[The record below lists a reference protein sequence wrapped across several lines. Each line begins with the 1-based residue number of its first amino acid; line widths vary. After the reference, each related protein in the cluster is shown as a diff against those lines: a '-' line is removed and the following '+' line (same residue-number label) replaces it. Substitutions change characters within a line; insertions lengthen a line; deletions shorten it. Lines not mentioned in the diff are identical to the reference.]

1 MIEFTDTMNRGL
13 VAFKPL
19 KATRVGMYTCGPT
32 VYDLAHIGNFRTFL
46 FEDLLKRLL
55 LHRGYSVYHVRNI
68 TDIDDKTI
76 KRSREEGV
84 PIAELT
90 QRYTRRF
97 FEDMETLNC
106 LPADVYPRATK
117 HIDQMLDL
125 VRRIENNGH
134 TYVSRGSVYFRI
146 SSFPD
151 YGKLSHVNLEG
162 NVDGARIDSDE
173 YEKES
178 ARDFVL
184 WKAAKEGEPSW
195 PSPWGEGRPGWHL
208 ECSAMSLAYLGE
220 VFDIHSGGIDLVF
233 PHHEN
238 EIAQSTGATG
248 RNPVRY
254 WLHAEHLLVDGEK
267 MSKSKGNFY
276 TLRDLLD
283 GGVDPMALRYLLLSV
298 SYRKQLNFTF
308 GGLTAAAAS
317 LSRLKDFWRRVNS
330 TPGAVESNPDQTK
343 IFTDYR
349 ASFLAALCS
358 DLNSSAALA
367 SLFEA
372 LREANSLMDAGAL
385 SESDK
390 AAIMEILSD
399 FKAVF
404 GIPLENSDLLDEAVE
419 ELIASRDKARARRD
433 FAEADRIRNELRAA
447 GILLEDTPDG
457 VRWKRG

>member
-1 MIEFTDTMNRGL
+1 MIEFTDTMSRSL
-13 VAFKPL
+13 RVFEPL
-19 KATRVGMYTCGPT
+19 KTDRVGIYTCGPT

-55 LHRGYSVYHVRNI
+55 LHRGYSVYHVKNI

-173 YEKES
+173 YGKES

-238 EIAQSTGATG
+238 EIAQSMGATG
-248 RNPVRY
+248 RNPVRC

-283 GGVDPMALRYLLLSV
+283 RGIDPMALRYLLLSV
-298 SYRKQLNFTF
+298 SYRKQLNFTVD
-308 GGLTAAAAS
+308 GLTAAVAS
-317 LSRLKDFWRRVNS
+317 LSRLKDFRRRVDS
-330 TPGAVESNPDQTK
+330 TPGAAESNPDQTK

-349 ASFLAALCS
+349 ASFLAALSS

-372 LREANSLMDAGAL
+372 VREANSLMDAGAL

-433 FAEADRIRNELRAA
+433 FAEADRIRDELRAA

>member
-1 MIEFTDTMNRGL
+1 MIEFTDTMSRRL
-13 VAFKPL
+13 RVFEPL
-19 KATRVGMYTCGPT
+19 KTDRVGIYTCGPT

-46 FEDLLKRLL
+46 FEDLLKRFLL
-55 LHRGYSVYHVRNI
+55 NSGYSVYHVKNI

-84 PIAELT
+84 SLAELT
-90 QRYTRRF
+90 GRYSERF

-106 LPADVYPRATK
+106 LPADVYPRATR
-117 HIDQMLDL
+117 HINQMLDL
-125 VRRIENNGH
+125 IGKMENNGH

-220 VFDIHSGGIDLVF
+220 VFDIHTGGIDLVF

-238 EIAQSTGATG
+238 EIAQSMGATG

-283 GGVDPMALRYLLLSV
+283 RGIDPMALRYLLLSV

-308 GGLTAAAAS
+308 DGLTAAAAS
-317 LSRLKDFWRRVNS
+317 LSRLKDFRRRVDS
-330 TPGAVESNPDQTK
+330 TRGTAESNPDQTK

-349 ASFLAALCS
+349 ASFLAALSS

-372 LREANSLMDAGAL
+372 VREANSLMDAGGL
-385 SESDK
+385 SGSDK
-390 AAIMEILSD
+390 VAIMEILSD

-419 ELIASRDKARARRD
+419 ELIASRDEARARRD
-433 FAEADRIRNELRAA
+433 FAEADRIRDELKAA